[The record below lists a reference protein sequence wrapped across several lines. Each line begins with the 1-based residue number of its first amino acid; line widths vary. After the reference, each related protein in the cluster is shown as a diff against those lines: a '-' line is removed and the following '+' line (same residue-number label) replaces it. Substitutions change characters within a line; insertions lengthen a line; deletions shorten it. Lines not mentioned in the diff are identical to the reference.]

1 MHAPVH
7 GSPTVCRRRMRIRER
22 AGRRPTASAGAR
34 AVARSF
40 GAIAVAAV
48 ALPASAMGAATLTTE
63 RSCYTEGEQIRFTGT
78 GFSPSSPVVVGLAAN
93 GRSGEFNPATSD
105 AAGGVAFTGN
115 ARGLDDVGAARG
127 AGPGPTRLEVLAT
140 ATDQATLGPAGP
152 APTTLLGQAR
162 FTLADWELHVR
173 PWETA
178 VPAPGKP
185 RRVVTLRTYGWTSLT
200 GTLYA
205 HYVRQGRLVHT
216 VALGRLRGPCG
227 DLTRTM
233 REFPFRPVPAGSY
246 LVQFDT
252 RLDWIK
258 AAGRLGYQRVVVKPA
273 DAVP

>member
-22 AGRRPTASAGAR
+22 AGRRSTASVGAR

-63 RSCYTEGEQIRFTGT
+63 RSCYTEGEQIRFTGS

-105 AAGGVAFTGN
+105 AAGGFAFTGN
-115 ARGLDDVGAARG
+115 APGLDDFGAARG

-185 RRVVTLRTYGWTSLT
+185 RRVVTLRTYGWTTLT

-205 HYVRQGRLVHT
+205 HYVRHGRLVHT
-216 VALGRLRGPCG
+216 VALGRLRGP
-227 DLTRTM
+227 
-233 REFPFRPVPAGSY
+233 
-246 LVQFDT
+246 
-252 RLDWIK
+252 
-258 AAGRLGYQRVVVKPA
+258 AAT
-273 DAVP
+273 

>member
-1 MHAPVH
+1 M
-7 GSPTVCRRRMRIRER
+7 
-22 AGRRPTASAGAR
+22 
-34 AVARSF
+34 
-40 GAIAVAAV
+40 
-48 ALPASAMGAATLTTE
+48 
-63 RSCYTEGEQIRFTGT
+63 
-78 GFSPSSPVVVGLAAN
+78 
-93 GRSGEFNPATSD
+93 
-105 AAGGVAFTGN
+105 
-115 ARGLDDVGAARG
+115 
-127 AGPGPTRLEVLAT
+127 
-140 ATDQATLGPAGP
+140 
-152 APTTLLGQAR
+152 
-162 FTLADWELHVR
+162 R

-185 RRVVTLRTYGWTSLT
+185 RRVVTLRTYGWTALT

-258 AAGRLGYQRVVVKPA
+258 AAGRLGYRRVVVKPA